1 MRGRVSWL
9 SVTPEPERELPE
21 VVATLA
27 AGGEPTRAA
36 VEAEAARL
44 ERLVLRASQR
54 RWLAYLRRVTRLIED
69 SAQDDDPV
77 VAHARKL
84 AIAIVSNHHNLLL
97 ALPGSGAART
107 ASARDGLQRLI
118 QDKPIEESHD
128 HHC

>member
-1 MRGRVSWL
+1 MSWL

-27 AGGEPTRAA
+27 AGGKPPRAA
-36 VEAEAARL
+36 VEAEAVRL

-54 RWLAYLRRVTRLIED
+54 AWLAYLRRVTRLIEGC
-69 SAQDDDPV
+69 AGDDDPV
-77 VAHARKL
+77 VVHAREL

-107 ASARDGLQRLI
+107 ASDREGLQRLI
-118 QDKPIEESHD
+118 QASQTEESHD